1 MSIACAWLT
10 EQTRRYKSNPGG
22 FAWDWRDE
30 KGLYYEHT
38 FSEDILRGEGQAAIR
53 KYINSSIP
61 TKDLLNKFKAD
72 NIIYCVYLNAPKSDN
87 YRSWCLMCD
96 NPVAADK
103 YQAEICVCAVRKGEK
118 KPAGGV
124 CA

>member
-1 MSIACAWLT
+1 MS
-10 EQTRRYKSNPGG
+10 
-22 FAWDWRDE
+22 
-30 KGLYYEHT
+30 
-38 FSEDILRGEGQAAIR
+38 AIR